1 MISKMLCM
9 AELGCQAKEKLFFL
23 LVLLIVH
30 HIETYDERWSK
41 FIKYPILHL
50 RKQNQAKNGI

>member
-1 MISKMLCM
+1 M
-9 AELGCQAKEKLFFL
+9 EEVGCQPKEKLFFL

-30 HIETYDERWSK
+30 HIERYDERWSK

-50 RKQNQAKNGI
+50 SKLDQGKHAI